1 MEALLIQWVQ
11 EHLDVIR
18 YAAVVIG
25 FVYSYYRRFVADQR
39 DDRRE
44 LQKNDY
50 IIRLTED
57 LTEANR
63 LKDLVHETVNAH
75 VNEKNILIVN
85 NMELQQTID
94 ALHHII
100 EHLQQRLAALDGLQT
115 DTISLGTLTDCKE

>member
-11 EHLDVIR
+11 QHLDVIR

-25 FVYSYYRRFVADQR
+25 FVYSYYRRVIADQR

-57 LTEANR
+57 LAEANR
-63 LKDLVHETVNAH
+63 LKDLAHETVNAH
-75 VNEKNILIVN
+75 VNEKNILTVN
-85 NMELQQTID
+85 NIELQQTID

-115 DTISLGTLTDCKE
+115 DTISLETPTDCKE